1 MTMHQPF
8 RVSTSD
14 VSTSDVPTTSR
25 RQFLARTGQLAFASA
40 VATAAVPRVHAAEDN
55 TIRLALIGCGGRG
68 NGAVAN
74 AFAAPGGPVKL
85 VAMADIHEK
94 KITSAL
100 THLSRAAPD
109 KVAVPADQQF
119 VGFDAYKKAIDCL
132 RPGDV
137 ALLTTRAAFRPLH
150 LEYAVQRGVN
160 VFFEKSFATD
170 PVGVRRVLRAADEA
184 EKKNLKIAAGT
195 MCRHSVNRQELIKRI
210 RDGAMGQIQLLR
222 AYRTENFGTL
232 GRKPAGENEIYWQL
246 RTVYHLYWV
255 SAGLWS
261 EADIH
266 QIDEMVWVKD
276 AIPVSAHGV
285 GGRAPN
291 SPDCGQNLDN
301 CCAEWTFADG
311 AKAYYVMRNA
321 ANCLNEFATYIH
333 GTKCAAQLSGKV
345 HVATTRLFKDQRMD
359 ADNVVWEAPPEA
371 INPWQA
377 EWNVFL
383 DAIRQDRH
391 HNEARQA
398 AMSQAADIM
407 ARAAIHMGRVVTLD
421 EVMASNFEWVPGGV
435 DNLNENS
442 PPPVTADADGRYPAP
457 VPGQWVE
464 I

>member
-1 MTMHQPF
+1 MHRQLSSSP
-8 RVSTSD
+8 VGATS
-14 VSTSDVPTTSR
+14 TSR
-25 RQFLARTGQLAFASA
+25 RAFLGQAGKLAMASVGASA
-40 VATAAVPRVHAAEDN
+40 AAPRVHAGEDN
-55 TIRLALIGCGGRG
+55 TIRLALVGCGGRG
-68 NGAVAN
+68 NGAVAQ
-74 AFAAPGGPVKL
+74 AFAAPAGPVKL
-85 VAMADIHEK
+85 VAMADIVEK
-94 KITSAL
+94 KLATSLANL
-100 THLSRAAPD
+100 TQAAGD
-109 KVAVPADQQF
+109 KVDVPAERRF
-119 VGFDAYKKAIDCL
+119 VGFDAYRKAIDCL

-150 LEYAVQRGVN
+150 LEYAVRKGVN

-170 PVGVRRVLRAADEA
+170 PVGIRRILKAADEA

-222 AYRTENFGTL
+222 AYRTQNFGTL
-232 GRKPAGENEIYWQL
+232 GRKPQGENEIYWQL
-246 RTVYHLYWV
+246 RTGYHLYWV

-266 QIDEMVWVKD
+266 QIDEMVWIKD
-276 AIPVSAHGV
+276 AMPVSAHGV

-291 SPDCGQNLDN
+291 STDCGQNLDN
-301 CCAEWTFADG
+301 CSAEWTFADG
-311 AKAYYVMRNA
+311 TKAYYVMRNA
-321 ANCLNEFATYIH
+321 SNCHNEFATYIH
-333 GTKCAAQLSGKV
+333 GAKCGAQFSGNI
-345 HVATTRLFKDQRMD
+345 HAATTRLFKDQRFA
-359 ADNVVWEAPPEA
+359 ADNVVWEAPPEK

-383 DAIRQDRH
+383 DAIRNDRR

-398 AMSQAADIM
+398 AMSQLADIM
-407 ARAAIHMGRVVTLD
+407 GRAAIHMGRVITFD

-442 PPPVTADADGRYPAP
+442 PLPVVADANGRYPAP

>member
-1 MTMHQPF
+1 MKSKREM
-8 RVSTSD
+8 RSASNENL
-14 VSTSDVPTTSR
+14 SR
-25 RQFLARTGQLAFASA
+25 REFVQRSGGLAA
-40 VATAAVPRVHAAEDN
+40 ATAWAGLAAPRVHAAEDN

-74 AFAAPGGPVKL
+74 AFEAPGGPVKL
-85 VAMADIHEK
+85 VAMADILERKLAASH
-94 KITSAL
+94 AN
-100 THLSRAAPD
+100 LSKLDPQKVDVAPERR
-109 KVAVPADQQF
+109 F

-150 LEYAVQRGVN
+150 LEYAVAKGVN

-170 PVGVRRVLRAADEA
+170 PVGVRRVLKAAEQA

-195 MCRHSVNRQELIKRI
+195 MCRHSKNRQEVIKRI

-222 AYRTENFGTL
+222 ACRTENFGTL
-232 GRKPAGENEIYWQL
+232 GRKPEGENEILWQL
-246 RTVYHLYWV
+246 RSVYHLFWV

-266 QIDEMVWVKD
+266 QIDEMCWIKD
-276 AIPVSAHGV
+276 AWPVSAHGV

-291 SPDCGQNLDN
+291 STDCGQNLDN

-311 AKAYYVMRNA
+311 TKAYYVMRGLP
-321 ANCLNEFATYIH
+321 NCHNEFATYIH
-333 GTKCAAQLSGKV
+333 GSKCGAQFSGKI
-345 HVATTRLFKDQRMD
+345 HAATTRLYKDQRF
-359 ADNVVWEAPPEA
+359 APDNVTWEAPPEP
-371 INPWQA
+371 ISPWQA

-383 DAIRQDRH
+383 DTIRNDRP

-398 AMSQAADIM
+398 AMSQLVDIM
-407 ARAAIHMGRVVTLD
+407 GRAAIHMGRVITFD

-435 DNLNENS
+435 DNFNENS
-442 PPPVTADADGRYPAP
+442 PPPVEADADGRYPAP
-457 VPGQWVE
+457 VPGQWTE